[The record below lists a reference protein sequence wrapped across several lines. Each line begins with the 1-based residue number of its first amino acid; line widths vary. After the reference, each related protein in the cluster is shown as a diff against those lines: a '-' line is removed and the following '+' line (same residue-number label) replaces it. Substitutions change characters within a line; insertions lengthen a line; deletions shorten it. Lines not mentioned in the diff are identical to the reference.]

1 MEFQHKCPIP
11 GCGRSFPDKRGLE
24 IHMKEFHD
32 LSTEAQLPGTLK
44 SQIHGQ
50 AVQKPPDNN
59 PGQVTD
65 SSVRSP
71 VTSFT
76 KLSINLN
83 YHVIITGQTGTGK
96 SVVGKFIFAS
106 LSIKEHAIFIDIKH
120 DPDNVKFI
128 EHFPIFTSLDE
139 IKKYYESDKK
149 GFINKKQK
157 DMRVVYRPQRVKSE
171 STKTHSLENPNWM
184 MFQDL
189 CDWAYEKGNIVLF
202 VDEAAVFSTPQN
214 IVPAA
219 YEIMILGRSRA
230 VIMVNLS
237 QRPASIHNCLISE
250 AYTRILLRSE
260 LESDRI
266 KLRGIVGE
274 EVANQLHGLPNQE
287 FILSYIDS
295 KYERGHISIPKK
307 LQWIIR

>member
-1 MEFQHKCPIP
+1 MEFQHKCLIP
-11 GCGRSFPDKRGLE
+11 GCGRSFPDKRGLD
-24 IHMKEFHD
+24 IHLKEFHD
-32 LSTEAQLPGTLK
+32 LTTEAQLPGSIK
-44 SQIHGQ
+44 SQ
-50 AVQKPPDNN
+50 VQSQVNN
-59 PGQVTD
+59 PG
-65 SSVRSP
+65 P
-71 VTSFT
+71 VKEFT
-76 KLSINLN
+76 KLEINLN
-83 YHVIITGQTGTGK
+83 YHVFIAGQTGTGK

-106 LSIKEHAIFIDIKH
+106 LPKSEHTVFVDIKH
-120 DPDNVKFI
+120 DPDNEKFI
-128 EHFPIFTSLDE
+128 KHFPVFTTLNE
-139 IKKYYESDKK
+139 IEKHFESDKT

-157 DMRVVYRPQRVKSE
+157 DMRVIYRPQRVRSE
-171 STKTHSLENPNWM
+171 STKTHSLENPNWQ
-184 MFQDL
+184 MFQNL
-189 CDWAYEKGNIVLF
+189 CNWAYEKGNIVLF

-274 EVANQLHGLPNQE
+274 EVSDQLHGLPNQE
-287 FILSYIDS
+287 FILSYID
-295 KYERGHISIPKK
+295 KTNEHGHITIPKK
-307 LQWIIR
+307 LDWIIR

>member
-11 GCGRSFPDKRGLE
+11 GCGRSFPDKRSLE

-32 LSTEAQLPGTLK
+32 LTTEAQLPGTVE
-44 SQIHGQ
+44 SQVQ
-50 AVQKPPDNN
+50 AQASGN
-59 PGQVTD
+59 PGQVTE
-65 SSVRSP
+65 
-71 VTSFT
+71 FT
-76 KLSINLN
+76 RLSINLN
-83 YHVIITGQTGTGK
+83 YHVFIAGQTGTGK

-106 LSIKEHAIFIDIKH
+106 LPITEHCVFVDIKH
-120 DPDNVKFI
+120 DPDNEKFI
-128 EHFPIFTSLDE
+128 QHFPVFTSLNE
-139 IKKYYESDKK
+139 IKKHFESDKK
-149 GFINKKQK
+149 GLINKKQK
-157 DMRVVYRPQRVKSE
+157 DMRVIYRPTRVKSE
-171 STKTHSLENPNWM
+171 STKTHSLENPNWQ
-184 MFQDL
+184 MFQEL

-202 VDEAAVFSTPQN
+202 VDEAAIFSTPQN

-219 YEIMILGRSRA
+219 YEIMILGRSRG

-287 FILSYIDS
+287 FILSYING
-295 KYERGHISIPKK
+295 KYERGRITIPKK
-307 LQWIIR
+307 LNWIIL

>member
-1 MEFQHKCPIP
+1 MEFQYKCLIP
-11 GCGRSFPDKRGLE
+11 GCGRSFPDKRALN

-32 LSTEAQLPGTLK
+32 LSTEAQLPGSLK
-44 SQIHGQ
+44 SQ
-50 AVQKPPDNN
+50 VQQHATQKRVENN
-59 PGQVTD
+59 PGQ
-65 SSVRSP
+65 
-71 VTSFT
+71 T
-76 KLSINLN
+76 KEFKTLEINLN

-96 SVVGKFIFAS
+96 SVVGKFVFAS
-106 LSIKEHAIFIDIKH
+106 LPKTEHAIFIDIKH
-120 DPDNVKFI
+120 DPDNEKFI
-128 EHFPIFTSLDE
+128 EHFPLFTSLNE
-139 IKKYYESDKK
+139 IKKYFESDKR

-157 DMRVVYRPQRVKSE
+157 DMRVIYRPQRIQSE
-171 STKTHSLENPNWM
+171 STKTHSLDNPNWK

-189 CDWAYEKGNIVLF
+189 CNWAYEKGNILLF
-202 VDEAAVFSTPQN
+202 VDEAAIFRTPQN

-287 FILSYIDS
+287 FILSYING
-295 KYERGHISIPKK
+295 KYERGHITIPQK
-307 LQWIIR
+307 LEWIIK

>member
-1 MEFQHKCPIP
+1 MIFKYKCTIP
-11 GCGRSFPDKRGLE
+11 GCDRSFPDKRGLN
-24 IHMKEFHD
+24 IHLKEFHD
-32 LSTEAQLPGTLK
+32 LTIEAQLSGSLE
-44 SQIHGQ
+44 SQVQQQ
-50 AVQKPPDNN
+50 AIQKPIENN
-59 PGQVTD
+59 PRQVKE
-65 SSVRSP
+65 
-71 VTSFT
+71 FK
-76 KLSINLN
+76 KLTINLN
-83 YHVIITGQTGTGK
+83 YHVFIAGQTGTGK
-96 SVVGKFIFAS
+96 SVVGKFVFAS
-106 LSIKEHAIFIDIKH
+106 LPKNEHAIFIDIKH
-120 DPDNVKFI
+120 DPDNEKFI
-128 EHFPIFTSLDE
+128 EHFPLFTSLDE

-171 STKTHSLENPNWM
+171 STKTHSLDNPNWQ

-266 KLRGIVGE
+266 KLKGIVGE
-274 EVANQLHGLPNQE
+274 EVSNQLHGLPNQE
-287 FILSYIDS
+287 FILSYINGKS
-295 KYERGHISIPKK
+295 ERGHITLPKK
-307 LQWIIR
+307 LEWIIK

>member
-1 MEFQHKCPIP
+1 MIFKHKCPIP
-11 GCGRSFPDKRGLE
+11 GCNRQFPDKRGLD
-24 IHMKEFHD
+24 IHMKEFHVQ
-32 LSTEAQLPGTLK
+32 STESQLPGNLE
-44 SQIHGQ
+44 SQIKQKGQ
-50 AVQKPPDNN
+50 NVDNN
-59 PGQVTD
+59 LISTKE
-65 SSVRSP
+65 
-71 VTSFT
+71 FT

-83 YHVIITGQTGTGK
+83 YHVFISGQTGTGK

-106 LSIKEHAIFIDIKH
+106 LPKKEHAVFIDIKH
-120 DPDNVKFI
+120 DPDNQKFI
-128 EHFPIFTSLDE
+128 DHFPVFTSLDE
-139 IKKYYESDKK
+139 IKKHYESDKE

-157 DMRVVYRPQRVKSE
+157 DMRVIYRPSRVKSE
-171 STKTHSLENPNWM
+171 STKTHSLENPNWQ

-189 CDWAYEKGNIVLF
+189 CDWAYEKGNIILF

-266 KLRGIVGE
+266 KLKGIVGE
-274 EVANQLHGLPNQE
+274 NVSNQLHGLPNQE
-287 FILSYIDS
+287 FILSYING
-295 KYERGHISIPKK
+295 KNEKGHITLPKNLK
-307 LQWIIR
+307 WIIR